1 MNNIELIY
9 QYLKEYSKESVTQ
22 FDDLMDQAEQ
32 GDIFSEKDID
42 ALCNLL
48 FSVER
53 DLEDESSYNIDWT
66 IKDRIME
73 LIIVLALKS
82 GSTACFEAIA
92 EWINKYNTISRPY
105 LANVVETF
113 LTVFLLGSPNQDEK
127 EIAQNR
133 EIILEAMKQHTQ
145 NYQKIVKDYCISN
158 LNKLSSNKD
167 EDELPLEVRQLKSS
181 LMEIYNLV
189 CNK

>member
-1 MNNIELIY
+1 MNNMELIY

-133 EIILEAMKQHTQ
+133 ELILEAMKQHTQ